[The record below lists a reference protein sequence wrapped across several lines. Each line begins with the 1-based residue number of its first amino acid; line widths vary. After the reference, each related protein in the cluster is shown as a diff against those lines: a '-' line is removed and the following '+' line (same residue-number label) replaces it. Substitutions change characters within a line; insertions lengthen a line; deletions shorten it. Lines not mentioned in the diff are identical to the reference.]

1 MAPPRILTVRMMGR
15 ARRISYMP
23 CAGASALHHLAV
35 AQSALANTIRNSE
48 YGCLQDELTPS
59 FATTVD
65 QRLQNLKFET
75 FEQCADIFLLHTNIY
90 CAMKINPKLDSND
103 QLTHTV
109 TPVNFVKFLA
119 LSNEAQAFLLIQM
132 YVLFSYCTSV
142 SDFCC
147 EIIHFDLLCAMM
159 RHDVP

>member
-1 MAPPRILTVRMMGR
+1 MGR
-15 ARRISYMP
+15 ARRISYMT
-23 CAGASALHHLAV
+23 CAGTSALHHLAV

-65 QRLQNLKFET
+65 QRLQNLKVET
-75 FEQCADIFLLHTNIY
+75 LEQCADIFLLHTNIY
-90 CAMKINPKLDSND
+90 CAMKINPKLESND

-119 LSNEAQAFLLIQM
+119 LSN
-132 YVLFSYCTSV
+132 
-142 SDFCC
+142 
-147 EIIHFDLLCAMM
+147 
-159 RHDVP
+159 